1 MDNPRKTLLEY
12 CGYKKVIIPIMI
24 RKYHMSQSKCIC
36 FTLFSFIFERAPH
49 CYYYNYTTSSRINS
63 VVLGRNANGGLLYLY
78 EAAEY
83 VSVLL
88 SQAQANAML
97 NDPCVYAVEPNY

>member
-1 MDNPRKTLLEY
+1 MNIVVT
-12 CGYKKVIIPIMI
+12 KVIIPIMI

-49 CYYYNYTTSSRINS
+49 FYCYNYTTSSRINS